1 MYRGYDAAQAAS
13 ERPKSPSNGDVV
25 PAKRKADFQ
34 DAEDS
39 PKGIAMNFK
48 EEEREV
54 KMADQERRS
63 PSGTPCRS
71 PPPVGN
77 EGSEEITDL
86 VLIIHGIGQGVCPSS
101 VYGFGIT
108 NTVCLNS

>member
-1 MYRGYDAAQAAS
+1 MYRGYDAAQTAA
-13 ERPKSPSNGDVV
+13 ERPKSPSNGDIV
-25 PAKRKADFQ
+25 PTKRKADFQ
-34 DAEDS
+34 DGEDS
-39 PKGIAMNFK
+39 PKGITTNPK

-63 PSGTPCRS
+63 RSDHPLQS

-77 EGSEEITDL
+77 DGSEEITDL

-101 VYGFGIT
+101 SLRSWH
-108 NTVCLNS
+108 N